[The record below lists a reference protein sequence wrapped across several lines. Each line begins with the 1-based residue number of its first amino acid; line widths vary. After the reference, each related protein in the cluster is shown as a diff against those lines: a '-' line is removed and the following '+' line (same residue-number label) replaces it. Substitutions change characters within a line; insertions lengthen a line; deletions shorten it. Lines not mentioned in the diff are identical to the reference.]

1 MTAGHL
7 RTKAGVTMYQRCL
20 DNNTDTIFEN
30 GLTPKLARYVISDDP
45 NWESGHHIHEAETE
59 LIYVKQGVVKL
70 TIDSSNYVAQ
80 AGDIIVIERGC
91 LHALASDI
99 SSPATTYA
107 CAVYGFKIN
116 GLEENRIMQ
125 PNSYPIVS
133 AVKNK
138 KEIHE
143 ISLLLPHKKENFSSS
158 IYDAFGY
165 LLTVIFY
172 ENFKNAYRTNAGH
185 IIKDVLVKDILIYL
199 NNNYREKITLS
210 QLAKKFRA
218 SVSYICH
225 EFTKEYRI
233 SPINYVIKRRITEA
247 KFALTNT
254 ELCLNEISFLVGYEN
269 VDHFTKLFIRHVGC
283 SPSEYRK
290 QFKSDLNRVESQ
302 PELSANAEILN

>member
-1 MTAGHL
+1 
-7 RTKAGVTMYQRCL
+7 MYHRCF
-20 DNNTDTIFEN
+20 DNKTDAIFEN
-30 GLTPKLARYVISDDP
+30 GLTPKLSRYVISDDP

-59 LIYVKQGVVKL
+59 LIYVKKGVVKL

-99 SSPATTYA
+99 TSPATTYA

-125 PNSYPIVS
+125 PNSYPVVS

-138 KEIHE
+138 DVIHE
-143 ISLLLPHKKENFSSS
+143 ISMLLPQQKDNLSSS
-158 IYDAFGY
+158 VYDAFGY

-172 ENFKNAYRTNAGH
+172 ENFKSAYRTNSGH
-185 IIKDVLVKDILIYL
+185 IIKDILVKDILIYL
-199 NNNYREKITLS
+199 NNNYREKITLEH
-210 QLAKKFRA
+210 LAKKFRA
-218 SVSYICH
+218 SISYICH

-254 ELCLNEISFLVGYEN
+254 ELCLNEISFRVGYEN

-290 QFKSDLNRVESQ
+290 QFKSDLNSVEYIE
-302 PELSANAEILN
+302 ELAERSEIVT